1 MMSLPIRLPALPGAL
16 RPALAAL
23 GIALAMSAAPAAAHD
38 YGAGDLRIEHP
49 WSRATPAAAQ
59 VASGYMVIRNE
70 GTAPDRLVAI
80 RSDISATA
88 EVHSMSVDDKGVMTM
103 RPVEDGLEIP
113 AGGAV
118 ELKPGAYHIMFVGL
132 KAPPR
137 QGEPFAA
144 TLTFE
149 KAGDVA
155 VEFAVEG
162 MAGGTDHDAHGG

>member
-1 MMSLPIRLPALPGAL
+1 MMNLSIRLSALSGAF

-23 GIALAMSAAPAAAHD
+23 GIALALIAAPAVAHD
-38 YGAGDLRIEHP
+38 YEAGDLRIEHP

-59 VASGYMVIRNE
+59 VASGYMVIRNV
-70 GTAPDRLVAI
+70 GSAPDRLVAI
-80 RSDISATA
+80 SSDISAAA

-103 RPVEDGLEIP
+103 RPVEGGLEIP

-118 ELKPGAYHIMFVGL
+118 ELKPGAWHVMFVGL
-132 KAPPR
+132 KSPPKE
-137 QGEPFAA
+137 GEPFAA

-162 MAGGTDHDAHGG
+162 MAGGMDHDAHGG